1 MCALVNQ
8 LLDGGLLD
16 LARGQ
21 EGGVTEKLK
30 FFKKSKIAKREI
42 RPVWAQFVEKI
53 FFKILVPQIVC
64 SHMGFPPISELT

>member
-8 LLDGGLLD
+8 LLDGGLPD

-30 FFKKSKIAKREI
+30 FFKKSKIAKTRDKA
-42 RPVWAQFVEKI
+42 R
-53 FFKILVPQIVC
+53 L
-64 SHMGFPPISELT
+64 GPIC

>member
-8 LLDGGLLD
+8 LLDGGLPD

-21 EGGVTEKLK
+21 EGGSAEKLK
-30 FFKKSKIAKREI
+30 FFKKSLKREI

-64 SHMGFPPISELT
+64 SHMGFPPISALT